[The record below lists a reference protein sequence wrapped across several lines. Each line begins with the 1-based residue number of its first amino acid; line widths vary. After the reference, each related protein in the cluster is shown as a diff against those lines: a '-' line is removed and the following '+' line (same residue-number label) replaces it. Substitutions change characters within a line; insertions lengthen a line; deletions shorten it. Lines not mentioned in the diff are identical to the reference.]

1 MNINSMNGSSGEE
14 SNNGYEADRPVEL
27 SETANTEVSERQA
40 GQAGRPTKFN
50 EETVARLC
58 EALGDG
64 MSIKSG
70 CVIAG
75 IGVQT
80 LSDWRREYPELEQ
93 RLTESRELFREKA
106 LQTIKKAINQDDW
119 RAAAK
124 ALELIF
130 PGDYRAGNRITAT
143 ATATA
148 STAVVSVEKQKE
160 LQERKARALQ
170 DIKP

>member
-14 SNNGYEADRPVEL
+14 SDNGYEADRAVEL
-27 SETANTEVSERQA
+27 SENANTEASERQV
-40 GQAGRPTKFN
+40 GRPTKYN

-106 LQTIKKAINQDDW
+106 LQTIKKAIYQDDW

-130 PGDYRAGNRITAT
+130 PADYRAGNKVTAT

>member
-1 MNINSMNGSSGEE
+1 
-14 SNNGYEADRPVEL
+14 
-27 SETANTEVSERQA
+27 
-40 GQAGRPTKFN
+40 
-50 EETVARLC
+50 
-58 EALGDG
+58 

-80 LSDWRREYPELEQ
+80 LGDWRKEYPELEQ
-93 RLTESRELFREKA
+93 RLTEARELFREKA
-106 LQTIKKAINQDDW
+106 LQTIKKAIYQDDW

-130 PGDYRAGNRITAT
+130 PDDYRAGNKVTAT

-148 STAVVSVEKQKE
+148 STVVISVEKQRE
-160 LQERKARALQ
+160 LQERRARALQ

>member
-1 MNINSMNGSSGEE
+1 M
-14 SNNGYEADRPVEL
+14 VEK
-27 SETANTEVSERQA
+27 RR
-40 GQAGRPTKFN
+40 RPTKYN

-58 EALGDG
+58 KALGDG

-80 LSDWRREYPELEQ
+80 LGDWRKEYPELEQ
-93 RLTESRELFREKA
+93 RLTEARELFREKA
-106 LQTIKKAINQDDW
+106 LQTIKKAIYQDDW

-130 PGDYRAGNRITAT
+130 PDDYRAGNKVTAT

-148 STAVVSVEKQKE
+148 STFILTVERQRE
-160 LQERKARALQ
+160 LQERRRAALESLRR
-170 DIKP
+170 PNAS